1 MNTTELLET
10 ALERHRAGQL
20 DEAAALYRE
29 VLHREPNNADAL
41 HLMGVVMFEGGNHA
55 AAIDLIQRALAID
68 PEKPSACNNLAS
80 VLFKE
85 GRLDEAGRFC
95 LQAVRISPQ
104 FGEAWYNLGNI
115 RQDQG
120 RCDEALECYDRTLA
134 TTPDHAQAHWNRALL
149 WLLLGDYDK
158 GWEEY
163 EWRWRNK
170 ELLTPV
176 VDYPQPVWDG
186 SPLEGK
192 TIFLYAEQ
200 GMGDAIQFV
209 RYVPLVQELGGRVI
223 LGCDWL
229 IERLFSQIHGVGKI
243 VTPQSAIPS
252 FTCHASLL
260 SLPRIFGTRLETI
273 PAQVPYLR
281 PDETLSKE
289 WAGRLAD
296 APGLKVGVVWR
307 GNPAQKVNPVR
318 SCPAALLEPLARIP
332 GVRVFSLQKDPGKE
346 GTPNGFTDIAADLD
360 DFADTAAAVGQLDI
374 VISVCTSVAH
384 LAGAL
389 GRPLWVM
396 LAFNA
401 DWRWLHGRD
410 DSPWYPTA
418 RLFRQ
423 RRRGD
428 WQGVVK
434 RIARDLADLARR
446 PGASEERAS
455 K

>member
-1 MNTTELLET
+1 MNTAELLET

-29 VLHREPNNADAL
+29 VLQGDPDNADAL
-41 HLMGVVMFEGGNHA
+41 HLMGVVMFEGGSRA

-68 PEKPSACNNLAS
+68 PKKPSAYNNLAS
-80 VLFKE
+80 ILFKE

-95 LQAVRISPQ
+95 LEAIRMSPQ

-115 RQDQG
+115 RQDQ
-120 RCDEALECYDRTLA
+120 RRYDEALECYGRTLA

-163 EWRWRNK
+163 EWRWRNE
-170 ELLTPV
+170 ELPTPA
-176 VDYPQPVWDG
+176 VDYPLPVWDG
-186 SPLEGK
+186 SPLGGK

-200 GMGDAIQFV
+200 GMGDAIQFI

-223 LGCDWL
+223 LGCDRL
-229 IERLFSQIHGVGKI
+229 VERLFSQIHGIGNI
-243 VTPQSAIPS
+243 VTPQSAVPS

-273 PAQVPYLR
+273 PARVPYLR

-296 APGLKVGVVWR
+296 EPGLKVGIVWR

-318 SCPAALLEPLARIP
+318 SCPAALLESLARIP
-332 GVRVFSLQKDPGKE
+332 GVRMFSLQKDPGEE
-346 GTPNGFTDIAADLD
+346 GTPNGFKDIAADLD
-360 DFADTAAAVGQLDI
+360 DFADTAAAVGQLDV
-374 VISVCTSVAH
+374 VISVCTSVAP

-423 RRRGD
+423 ARRGD
-428 WQGVVK
+428 WQGVVD
-434 RIARDLADLARR
+434 RVASELAVLARR
-446 PGASEERAS
+446 RGANEERAP